1 MKNRLLATARATVII
16 VSVAFSVP
24 AVPRLGARPSAAQA
38 GSPAFDVASVKPV
51 TDREVLLQ
59 RGLACGFPNGR
70 FIGFGPLRWL
80 IACAYGIPAARDHQE
95 IVGGP
100 NWLDNDLF
108 DIAANLPTDD
118 VSRVGSLNQKRTEDS
133 LRRGR
138 LMLQTLLADRFKLA
152 VHRETK
158 EAPMYALV
166 IARRNGRLGPRLHPT
181 AGDCA
186 AWIADGRRGAP
197 PGSRP
202 GPPPAAGDLPCGR
215 QMVNGFAIRGS
226 AMTLARLADMLSP
239 RVERPVQDRTGLAG
253 YFDLDLQW
261 RPEPGKEGP
270 LDAGLSESLPTSV
283 FTALQEQLGLKLEST
298 RGSADVLVID
308 HVEQPTPN

>member
-1 MKNRLLATARATVII
+1 VKSLLLTTARVTIII
-16 VSVAFSVP
+16 VPVACGVL
-24 AVPRLGARPSAAQA
+24 AAPRLRAQTSAAQA
-38 GSPAFDVASVKPV
+38 GSPAFEVASVKPV
-51 TDREVLLQ
+51 TNREVLLQ
-59 RGLACGFPNGR
+59 RGLACGFTNGG

-80 IACAYGIPAARDHQE
+80 IACAYGIPAARDHQD

-100 NWLDNDLF
+100 NWLDIDLF
-108 DIAANLPTDD
+108 DIEAKLAADD
-118 VSRVGSLNQKRTEDS
+118 VPSVGSVNQQQIDEY
-133 LRRGR
+133 RRR
-138 LMLQTLLADRFKLA
+138 RLLMLQTLLADRFKLA

-166 IARRNGRLGPRLHPT
+166 IARRDGRLGPKLHPT

-197 PGSRP
+197 PGLRP

-239 RVERPVQDRTGLAG
+239 RVERPVQERTGLAG
-253 YFDLDLQW
+253 NFDLDLQW

-270 LDAGLSESLPTSV
+270 LDAGLSESLPTSI
-283 FTALQEQLGLKLEST
+283 FTALQEQLGLRLEST
-298 RGSADVLVID
+298 KGSADVLVID

>member
-1 MKNRLLATARATVII
+1 VKKRLLATARVTVII
-16 VSVAFSVP
+16 VPVAFSVP
-24 AVPRLGARPSAAQA
+24 AAPRFRAQSSAAQA
-38 GSPAFDVASVKPV
+38 GSTAFEVASVKPV
-51 TDREVLLQ
+51 KPEVLLQ
-59 RGLACGFPNGR
+59 RGFFCGFLGGR
-70 FIGFGPLRWL
+70 FNALNTLQGL
-80 IACAYGIPAARDHQE
+80 IACAYGIRQARAQQE
-95 IVGGP
+95 ILGGP
-100 NWLDNDLF
+100 RWLNVDPF
-108 DIAANLPTDD
+108 EIMASAAPDHVPRSQSEGL
-118 VSRVGSLNQKRTEDS
+118 VM
-133 LRRGR
+133 LR
-138 LMLQTLLADRFKLA
+138 TLLADRFKLA

-158 EAPMYALV
+158 EALMYALV
-166 IARRNGRLGPRLHPT
+166 IARRDGRLGPKLHPT

-239 RVERPVQDRTGLAG
+239 RVERPVQERTGLAG
-253 YFDLDLQW
+253 NFDMDLQW

-270 LDAGLSESLPTSV
+270 LDAGLSDSLPTSI

-298 RGSADVLVID
+298 KGPADVLVID

>member
-1 MKNRLLATARATVII
+1 VTSRLLAATIVTVIL
-16 VSVAFSVP
+16 VPAGFSVW
-24 AVPRLGARPSAAQA
+24 AAPRLRAQSSAAQA
-38 GSPAFDVASVKPV
+38 GRPAFEVASVKPV
-51 TDREVLLQ
+51 TNREVLLQ
-59 RGLACGFPNGR
+59 RGLACGFTNGG

-80 IACAYGIPAARDHQE
+80 IACAYGIPVARDHQD

-108 DIAANLPTDD
+108 DIAANLATDD
-118 VSRVGSLNQKRTEDS
+118 VPRVGSLNQQQIDEY
-133 LRRGR
+133 RRR
-138 LMLQTLLADRFKLA
+138 RLLMLQTLLADRFKLA

-166 IARRNGRLGPRLHPT
+166 IARRDGRLGPKLHPT

-239 RVERPVQDRTGLAG
+239 RVERPVQERTGLAG
-253 YFDLDLQW
+253 NFDLDLQW

-270 LDAGLSESLPTSV
+270 LDAGLSESLPTSI

-298 RGSADVLVID
+298 KGSADVLVID